1 MEGIIGMVT
10 RKRCALCNSPDRD
23 EIERR
28 LEQEAESAD
37 VIDSEYDWPSG
48 TTSRH
53 QRNHMGNYVNSSNP
67 RCALCTFEGRSVLE
81 EQLSDGRMSPA
92 VAAKILDSSEN
103 QVKRHMTNH
112 LQPLVQESA
121 AMTIARKEVDE
132 IDTLSVNIE
141 RLEDKLDSLFH
152 HDDLDPKYIDSLTKL
167 AKEVRESLR
176 YLLEFKGKLVHKR
189 QDTVIITQMQIIQ
202 EVLAQNHPDV
212 WVDVRSKLQEKMQ

>member
-1 MEGIIGMVT
+1 MVT

-28 LEQEAESAD
+28 LEEEGENAD
-37 VIDSEYDWPSG
+37 IIDREYDWASG

-53 QRNHMGNYVNSSNP
+53 QRNHMGNYVNASNP
-67 RCALCTFEGRSVLE
+67 RCALCTSEARSIIE
-81 EQLSDGRMSPA
+81 EQLSEGRMTPT
-92 VAAKILDSSEN
+92 VAAKMLDSSEN
-103 QVKRHMTNH
+103 QIKRHMTNH

-121 AMTIARKEVDE
+121 ALTIAKKEVDE
-132 IDTLSVNIE
+132 IDTLSLNIE
-141 RLEDKLDSLFH
+141 RLESKLDSLFS

>member
-1 MEGIIGMVT
+1 MVT

-28 LEQEAESAD
+28 LEEEGENAD
-37 VIDSEYDWPSG
+37 IIDREYDWASG

-53 QRNHMGNYVNSSNP
+53 QRNHMGNYVNASNP
-67 RCALCTFEGRSVLE
+67 RCALCTSEARSIIE
-81 EQLSDGRMSPA
+81 EQLSEGRMTPT
-92 VAAKILDSSEN
+92 VAAKMLDSSEN
-103 QVKRHMTNH
+103 QIKRHMTHH

-121 AMTIARKEVDE
+121 ALTIAKKEVDE
-132 IDTLSVNIE
+132 IDTLSLNIE
-141 RLEDKLDSLFH
+141 RLENKLDSLFS

>member
-1 MEGIIGMVT
+1 MVT

-28 LEQEAESAD
+28 LEEEGENAD
-37 VIDSEYDWPSG
+37 MIDREYDWASG

-53 QRNHMGNYVNSSNP
+53 QRNHMGNYVNASNP
-67 RCALCTFEGRSVLE
+67 RCALCTSEARSLIV
-81 EQLSDGRMSPA
+81 EQLSEGKMTPT
-92 VAAKILDSSEN
+92 VAARVLDSSEN

-121 AMTIARKEVDE
+121 ALTIAKKEVDE
-132 IDTLSVNIE
+132 IDTLSLNIE
-141 RLEDKLDSLFH
+141 RLENKLDSLFS